1 MDGGL
6 QSRPFSLVAGSR
18 LQALRTRIV
27 SLLDAWCA
35 DWGVAAGEM
44 TVLCHRAWEN
54 PALARRNWQAA
65 GALAAGEPGAGGAW
79 QVTEPG
85 FVAQVQMQILPPERA
100 EFVPSIVLSTGMA
113 GAAAQ
118 KAVQAL
124 TARMSALTQG
134 GESAHT
140 GGHTDAHTGAH
151 TGAQASVAAC
161 FACAS
166 GALAVDLTL
175 GASSMIWLFDAAA
188 VTQLA
193 PIVSIT
199 AAAAS
204 ASPTLSL
211 APLVPRRQAI
221 ANLPVTLVV
230 EAGRA
235 EVNVGNFLTLLAGD
249 VVRLNRSI
257 DAPLQVLAE
266 GGGIVFDGYLGK
278 VDDVMAVETVRHT

>member
-18 LQALRTRIV
+18 LQVLRTRIV
-27 SLLDAWCA
+27 AVLDAWCA
-35 DWGVAAGEM
+35 DWGMAAGEM
-44 TVLCHRAWEN
+44 TVCCHRAWEH
-54 PALARRNWQAA
+54 PALARRHWQPVE
-65 GALAAGEPGAGGAW
+65 EPMVVGAW
-79 QVTEPG
+79 RVIEPG

-100 EFVPSIVLSTGMA
+100 ETVPSTSMA

-118 KAVQAL
+118 KAVQAM
-124 TARMSALTQG
+124 TTRMSALTQG
-134 GESAHT
+134 GAGTHT
-140 GGHTDAHTGAH
+140 
-151 TGAQASVAAC
+151 SVAAC
-161 FACAS
+161 FAYAS
-166 GALAVDLTL
+166 GALVVEFNL

-193 PIVSIT
+193 PVMAIT
-199 AAAAS
+199 AAAAAAAAAAAS
-204 ASPTLSL
+204 ASLALSL
-211 APLVPRRQAI
+211 PPLVPRRQAI
-221 ANLPVTLVV
+221 ANLPVRLVV

-278 VDDVMAVETVRHT
+278 VDKVMAVETVRHT

>member
-27 SLLDAWCA
+27 AVLDAWCA
-35 DWGVAAGEM
+35 DWGMAAGGM
-44 TVLCHRAWEN
+44 TVRCHRAWEH
-54 PALARRNWQAA
+54 PALARRTWQA
-65 GALAAGEPGAGGAW
+65 GVSVGVPGAGGGW
-79 QVTEPG
+79 QVIEPG

-100 EFVPSIVLSTGMA
+100 ETVPSTSMA

-118 KAVQAL
+118 KVVQAL
-124 TARMSALTQG
+124 TTRMSALAQG
-134 GESAHT
+134 GA
-140 GGHTDAHTGAH
+140 GAH
-151 TGAQASVAAC
+151 IGAHIGTQTSAAAC
-161 FACAS
+161 FAYAS
-166 GALAVDLTL
+166 GALVVEFNL

-193 PIVSIT
+193 PVMAIT
-199 AAAAS
+199 AAAS
-204 ASPTLSL
+204 ASSALTLP
-211 APLVPRRQAI
+211 PLVPRRQAI
-221 ANLPVTLVV
+221 ANLPVRLVV

-278 VDDVMAVETVRHT
+278 VDKVMAVETVRHT

>member
-27 SLLDAWCA
+27 AVLDAWCA
-35 DWGVAAGEM
+35 DWGMAAGGM
-44 TVLCHRAWEN
+44 TVRCHRAWEH
-54 PALARRNWQAA
+54 PALARRNWQA
-65 GALAAGEPGAGGAW
+65 GVSVGVPGAGGGW
-79 QVTEPG
+79 QVIEPG

-100 EFVPSIVLSTGMA
+100 ETVPSTSMA

-124 TARMSALTQG
+124 TTRMSALAQG
-134 GESAHT
+134 GAGTHI
-140 GGHTDAHTGAH
+140 GAH
-151 TGAQASVAAC
+151 IGAHIGTQTSAAAC
-161 FACAS
+161 FAYAS
-166 GALAVDLTL
+166 GALVVEFNL

-193 PIVSIT
+193 PVMAIT
-199 AAAAS
+199 AAAS
-204 ASPTLSL
+204 ASSALTLP
-211 APLVPRRQAI
+211 PLVPRRQAI
-221 ANLPVTLVV
+221 ANLPVRLVV

-278 VDDVMAVETVRHT
+278 VDKVMAVETVRHT